1 LPGHGTQTLAS
12 QIPPKRARRPRRSTD
27 HVRRALLE
35 SASLVFARRGYS
47 GATTTEIARLAATP
61 PATVYRQF
69 GSKEGL
75 FTAAV
80 VEPFLDFLSDYTTEY
95 QALITDGADPT
106 KDHRAI
112 YGPSVA
118 SLYDH
123 LSDKSHAVLALISA
137 IGDPE
142 AAGPVQDAVARMNAM
157 FAEFNQLSVDHWRR
171 SGQAYDIRD
180 AQLWVRLITGLVIG
194 VTALAPLLLPEGLY
208 RPDRTEL
215 IDLMTRMV
223 SEGIG

>member
-1 LPGHGTQTLAS
+1 MTAPLQK
-12 QIPPKRARRPRRSTD
+12 QRKQRRSSD
-27 HVRRALLE
+27 DVRTALLE
-35 SASLVFARRGYS
+35 SASLVFARQGYS

-69 GSKEGL
+69 GSKEAL

-80 VEPFLDFLSDYTTEY
+80 VEPFMDFLTDYTTEY
-95 QALITDGADPT
+95 QALITDGADPAR
-106 KDHRAI
+106 DYRAI

-123 LSDKSHAVLALISA
+123 LSDKRYAVLALISA

-157 FAEFNQLSVDHWRR
+157 FAEFNQLSVDHWKR
-171 SGQAYDIRD
+171 SGQAYDIKD

-208 RPDRTEL
+208 RPDRNEL
-215 IDLMTRMV
+215 VDLMTRMI
-223 SEGIG
+223 SQGIG